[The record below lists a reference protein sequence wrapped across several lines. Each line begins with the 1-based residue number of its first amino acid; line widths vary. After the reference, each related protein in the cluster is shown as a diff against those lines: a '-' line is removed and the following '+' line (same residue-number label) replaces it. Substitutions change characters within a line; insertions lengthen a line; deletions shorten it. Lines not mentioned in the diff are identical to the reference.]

1 MNQLLQGIKRF
12 AVEDEGVTM
21 IEYGLLAAL
30 IAIVSI
36 ATITG
41 LGINLHA
48 VFTSVCTSLKTA
60 ASGSGTC

>member
-1 MNQLLQGIKRF
+1 MNGWASFRNW
-12 AVEDEGVTM
+12 VSDERGVTM

-41 LGINLHA
+41 LGINLNALYQTVCGALATA
-48 VFTSVCTSLKTA
+48 VGA
-60 ASGSGTC
+60 AGC